1 MTTSTTPTARLSLTA
16 AERQLIL
23 EEYDSYPRGDPR
35 RGALL
40 RRYGL
45 YTSQMAKWRE
55 RLKRGD
61 GTLASARPGP
71 QPLPRNPLA
80 DAVARLTRENT
91 RLHQQLTNAE
101 TIIAIQKNRQGNSGV
116 RGVVSAQRA
125 SRPDKNCARR
135 WRTRY
140 CLSCSSWRARCVAR
154 VVRQRPCAT
163 ARMPASISAG
173 LAPIRTDAS

>member
-1 MTTSTTPTARLSLTA
+1 MRFRDPFQTGQQEYCMTTTANPTERLTLTA
-16 AERQLIL
+16 AERQIIL

-71 QPLPRNPLA
+71 QPVPRNPLA
-80 DAVARLTRENT
+80 DEVARLTRENT
-91 RLHQQLTNAE
+91 RLHQQLSNAE
-101 TIIAIQKNRQGNSGV
+101 TIIAIQKKV
-116 RGVVSAQRA
+116 ATLLDLLPIPRA
-125 SRPDKNCARR
+125 DE
-135 WRTRY
+135 
-140 CLSCSSWRARCVAR
+140 
-154 VVRQRPCAT
+154 
-163 ARMPASISAG
+163 AS
-173 LAPIRTDAS
+173 

>member
-1 MTTSTTPTARLSLTA
+1 MTTTINPTERLTLTA
-16 AERQLIL
+16 AERQIIL

-71 QPLPRNPLA
+71 QPVPRNPLA
-80 DAVARLTRENT
+80 DEVARLTRENT

-101 TIIAIQKNRQGNSGV
+101 TIIAIQKKV
-116 RGVVSAQRA
+116 ATLLDLLPIPRA
-125 SRPDKNCARR
+125 DE
-135 WRTRY
+135 
-140 CLSCSSWRARCVAR
+140 
-154 VVRQRPCAT
+154 
-163 ARMPASISAG
+163 AS
-173 LAPIRTDAS
+173 